1 MIVITG
7 EDIII
12 SGGAKLLNLEPGEA
26 AVIVWISGLI
36 VVRYYCCT

>member
-7 EDIII
+7 EDIIT

-26 AVIVWISGLI
+26 AVIVWMSGLI
-36 VVRYYCCT
+36 VVIFYCCT